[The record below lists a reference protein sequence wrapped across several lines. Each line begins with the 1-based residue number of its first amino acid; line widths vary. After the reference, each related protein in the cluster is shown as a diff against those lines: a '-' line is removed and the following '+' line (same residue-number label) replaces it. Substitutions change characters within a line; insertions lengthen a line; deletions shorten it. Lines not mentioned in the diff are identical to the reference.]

1 MGCDDGN
8 MASENEETT
17 VAAVPHIVKN
27 LQRTVRSGITRTAEW
42 RMQQLRAIL
51 KLVQENEERIIQ
63 VLAQDIGKPAHEA
76 FLTEVCSLALSLSL
90 SLSLSLQLLGNP
102 QQFRSGKT
110 REKFM
115 ILERPLSKINCMKTP
130 KAQLQLQIQGQQ

>member
-1 MGCDDGN
+1 

-17 VAAVPHIVKN
+17 VAAVPQIVKN

-90 SLSLSLQLLGNP
+90 SLSLSPVAWQSPTIWIRKNKEKIHDSGETSIQDQLYENP
-102 QQFRSGKT
+102 QSSAAA
-110 REKFM
+110 
-115 ILERPLSKINCMKTP
+115 P
-130 KAQLQLQIQGQQ
+130 IQDQQ